1 MQDAN
6 RLTYAHACPA
16 PDFDVCEKIA
26 NQPARKSL
34 KLLLSAR
41 KLANNFHTMDSMLL
55 YCSI

>member
-16 PDFDVCEKIA
+16 PDFNACGKIA
-26 NQPARKSL
+26 NQTARKSL
-34 KLLLSAR
+34 KLLLSAK
-41 KLANNFHTMDSMLL
+41 KLANNFRTMDSMLL